1 MTDWWETGYAGA
13 PMVKV
18 AGFPRPLFPP
28 DAARYGKRPSI
39 DGPDVEA
46 YKRTVSRAGR
56 WRWQQFDDSYSN
68 SFAHGKAG
76 GHVAD
81 TGIAGIQRQQKID
94 DTGWIGKT
102 TFNTLRSILIPDEL
116 PHAGEPAMDA
126 VAVELIAEA
135 WARFEGHEPAPPS
148 KGTVRGA
155 ALERAATQIGVT
167 EQPPNSNVTPYTDWY
182 GQVGPWCAM
191 FVTWCFELGANDVG
205 EDSPTFVRGQRY
217 AYVPY
222 LVADAR
228 DGLHGL
234 TTTDDPRPGD
244 AVAFDWA
251 FDTIYDHV
259 GLFEGWLETGLFSTI
274 EGNTSHADQS
284 NGGSVMRRQR
294 SLGTQGTVFVRVA
307 EP

>member
-1 MTDWWETGYAGA
+1 MGDWWETGYPGA

-18 AGFPRPLFPP
+18 AGFPRPLYPP
-28 DAARYGKRPSI
+28 DATLHGKRPSI
-39 DGPDVEA
+39 DGPDVQA

-56 WRWQQFDDSYSN
+56 WRWQNFDDSFSN
-68 SFAHGKAG
+68 GFAHGKG
-76 GHVAD
+76 GMVAD
-81 TGIAGIQRQQKID
+81 SGVAGVQRQQKID
-94 DTGWIGKT
+94 DTGWVGKT
-102 TFNTLRSILIPDEL
+102 TFNTLRSIVIPDEL
-116 PHAGEPAMDA
+116 PHHGEPAMDS

-135 WARFEGHEPAPPS
+135 WALYGGHEPAPPS

-155 ALERAATQIGVT
+155 ALARAADEIGVT
-167 EQPPNSNVTPYTDWY
+167 EQPPNSNETIYTDWY

-191 FVTWCFELGANDVG
+191 FCTWCYELGANDVG
-205 EDSPTFVRGQRY
+205 EDSPTFMRGQRY

-222 LVADAR
+222 IVADAR

-244 AVAFDWA
+244 LVCFDWA
-251 FDTIYDHV
+251 WDTVYDHV
-259 GLFEGWLETGLFSTI
+259 GLFDGWLETGLFQTI
-274 EGNTSHADQS
+274 EGNTSYADQS
-284 NGGSVMRRQR
+284 TGGQVMRRER